1 MIVEKRG
8 ESKVFEDVWMC
19 LGDKLERRER
29 ERPRKTA
36 QNFFVLKNEG
46 FRGIYTG
53 KVTLRLPAHLI
64 GPLATLLTSV
74 VLAFSWSSFLCIFKG
89 LFGLRLS

>member
-29 ERPRKTA
+29 ELPRKTA

-46 FRGIYTG
+46 YLYWKSDSSASGSPYRAVGH
-53 KVTLRLPAHLI
+53 PADI
-64 GPLATLLTSV
+64 
-74 VLAFSWSSFLCIFKG
+74 SSFGFFLVQFFMHI
-89 LFGLRLS
+89 